1 MKINEIK
8 NNQLD
13 MFDYFANISE
23 MQISPTEKAGRYISL
38 QLKENNIFEDIEIK
52 LGLKSKKNIL
62 DIGCGCG
69 ILSEKISDFA
79 NKYNINLTL
88 NDSSKI
94 INQLKENIKNT
105 SNIEFI
111 EGRFPDIRLNKNI
124 VFDAIILY
132 SVIHYIRKDKIFYFI
147 DSVLSKLDSKGALL
161 IGDIPNLNKKNRF
174 NNSEFGKIFNLE
186 WNKTQNNCFIK
197 ENYPTLDLEHF
208 NDGLIMEIVK
218 YARSKDNLNA
228 YILPQSS
235 DLPFGYIRDDILIT
249 KT

>member
-1 MKINEIK
+1 MKTNEKK

-23 MQISPTEKAGRYISL
+23 MEISPTEKAGRYKSL
-38 QLKENNIFEDIEIK
+38 EHKENNIFKDIEIK
-52 LGLKSKKNIL
+52 LELKSKQNIL

-69 ILSEKISDFA
+69 VLANEISIFA
-79 NKYNINLTL
+79 NKHNINLTF

-94 INQLKENIKNT
+94 INQLKENISNT
-105 SNIEFI
+105 SNIDFI
-111 EGRFPDIRLNKNI
+111 EGRFPDIKLNKKI

-132 SVIHYIRKDKIFYFI
+132 SVIHYIRKDKIFFFI
-147 DSVLSKLDSKGALL
+147 DSILSKLDSKGAIL

-174 NNSEFGKIFNLE
+174 NNSGFGKNFNLE
-186 WNKTQNNCFIK
+186 WNKAQNNCFIK
-197 ENYPTLDLEHF
+197 GNYPTLDLDHF
-208 NDGLIMEIVK
+208 NDDLILEIVK